1 MTTWKQ
7 TCLCSSKA
15 LYTHQSVGQIWFVG
29 YSLLSPSME
38 NKNYPESCNQ
48 NVDISV
54 YFPPTHIA
62 LRGYDYIL
70 YITSVVP

>member
-1 MTTWKQ
+1 M
-7 TCLCSSKA
+7 CLCSSKT
-15 LYTHQSVGQIWFVG
+15 LYTHQSVGQIWSVG
-29 YSLLSPSME
+29 YTLLSPNME

-70 YITSVVP
+70 YTTSVVP